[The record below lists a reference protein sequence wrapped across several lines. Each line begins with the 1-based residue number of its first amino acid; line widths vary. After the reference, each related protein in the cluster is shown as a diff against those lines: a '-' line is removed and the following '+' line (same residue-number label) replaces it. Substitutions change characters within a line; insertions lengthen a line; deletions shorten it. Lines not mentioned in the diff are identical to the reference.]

1 MRVSTNMIYD
11 QGVRAL
17 QMQSAAL
24 LYTGQ
29 QIATGR
35 KILTPA
41 DDPVA
46 SARALDVTQSRS
58 VNEQF
63 ITNQG
68 YAEDALKLVEGQLV
82 GAGEIIQYARDRVLA
97 AGNPALSDSD
107 RQSIATDLKAQF
119 DAMLAVANTRDA
131 NGDYLFAGY
140 RSDAAPFEK
149 TTVTSTDPAD
159 PLSFD
164 SAIYAGDQG
173 TRTMQVSSSRF
184 MPVSFGGETVFG
196 GGDDSV
202 FAVMGRFIE
211 ALESGTDVSGAVSTA
226 LGGLD
231 TSLDN
236 VLTTRAQIGSQLVEV
251 EQLGFIGSDLD
262 LQYASTLSDLQDL
275 DYNEAIS
282 RLTQQQTYLQAAQ
295 QSFLKTTGLSLF
307 NYLS

>member
-11 QGVRAL
+11 QGVIAL
-17 QMQSAAL
+17 QKQSAAL

-35 KILTPA
+35 KILTPS
-41 DDPVA
+41 DDPVG
-46 SARALDVTQSRS
+46 SARALDVSQSKS
-58 VNEQF
+58 VNQQF

-68 YAEDALKLVEGQLV
+68 YAEDALKLVEGQLD

-97 AGNPALSDSD
+97 AGNPALSPAD
-107 RQSIATDLKAQF
+107 RQSIATDLRSQF
-119 DAMLAVANTRDA
+119 DAMLAIANTRDA

-140 RSDAAPFEK
+140 RSNTPPFEK
-149 TTVTSTDPAD
+149 TDLAGTPGTE
-159 PLSFD
+159 
-164 SAIYAGDQG
+164 YKGDQG
-173 TRTMQVSSSRF
+173 SRTMQVSSSRF
-184 MPVSFGGETVFG
+184 MPVSFGGEVALGSEGDGVFKVL
-196 GGDDSV
+196 GD
-202 FAVMGRFIE
+202 FIT
-211 ALESGTDVSGAVSTA
+211 ALETGSDVPGAVSTA

-231 TSLDN
+231 ESLDR

-262 LQYASTLSDLQDL
+262 LQYQTTLSDLQDL

-282 RLTQQQTYLQAAQ
+282 RLTQQRSFLEAAQ

>member
-1 MRVSTNMIYD
+1 MRVSTNMIFD

-17 QMQSAAL
+17 QTQSAAL

-58 VNEQF
+58 VNKQF

-68 YAEDALKLVEGQLV
+68 YAEDALKLVEGQLD
-82 GAGEIIQYARDRVLA
+82 GAGEIIQYARERVLA
-97 AGNPALSDSD
+97 AGNPALSDVD
-107 RQSIATDLKAQF
+107 RKSIATDLKAQF
-119 DAMLAVANTRDA
+119 DAMLAIANTRDA

-140 RSDAAPFEK
+140 KSDKTPFAK
-149 TTVTSTDPAD
+149 TIDEATETLGGAYS
-159 PLSFD
+159 
-164 SAIYAGDQG
+164 GDQG

-184 MPVSFGGETVFG
+184 MPVSFGGERVFG
-196 GGDDSV
+196 AGDDSV
-202 FAVMGRFIE
+202 FKVLGEFIG
-211 ALESGTDVSGAVSTA
+211 ALEGSGAVSGAVSTA

-251 EQLGFIGSDLD
+251 EQLGFIGSELD
-262 LQYASTLSDLQDL
+262 LQYATTLSSLQDL

>member
-17 QMQSAAL
+17 QTQSAAL

-58 VNEQF
+58 VNKQF
-63 ITNQG
+63 TTNQG
-68 YAEDALKLVEGQLV
+68 YAEDALKLVEGQLD
-82 GAGEIIQYARDRVLA
+82 GAGEIIQYARERVLA
-97 AGNPALSDSD
+97 AGNPALSDAD
-107 RQSIATDLKAQF
+107 RKSIATDLRAQF
-119 DAMLAVANTRDA
+119 DAMLAIANTRDA

-140 RSDAAPFEK
+140 KSDKPAFDGNSATLTAAY
-149 TTVTSTDPAD
+149 D
-159 PLSFD
+159 
-164 SAIYAGDQG
+164 GDQG
-173 TRTMQVSSSRF
+173 IRTMQVSSSRF
-184 MPVSFGGETVFG
+184 MPVSFGGERVFG
-196 GGDDSV
+196 AGDDSV
-202 FAVMGRFIE
+202 FKVLGEFIS
-211 ALESGTDVSGAVSTA
+211 ALEGGGVVSDAVSTA

-262 LQYASTLSDLQDL
+262 LQYATTLSNLQDL

-295 QSFLKTTGLSLF
+295 QSFLKITGLSLF
-307 NYLS
+307 NYLN

>member
-17 QMQSAAL
+17 QTQSAAL

-29 QIATGR
+29 QIATRR

-58 VNEQF
+58 VNKQF

-68 YAEDALKLVEGQLV
+68 YAEDALKLVEGQLD

-97 AGNPALSDSD
+97 AGNPALSDAD
-107 RQSIATDLKAQF
+107 RKSIATDLRAQF
-119 DAMLAVANTRDA
+119 DAMLAIANTRDA

-140 RSDAAPFEK
+140 RSDEAPFAK
-149 TTVTSTDPAD
+149 TVDPVTQTVG
-159 PLSFD
+159 
-164 SAIYAGDQG
+164 SAYSGDQG
-173 TRTMQVSSSRF
+173 IRTMQVSSSRF
-184 MPVSFGGETVFG
+184 MPVSFGGERVFG
-196 GGDDSV
+196 TGDDSV
-202 FAVMGRFIE
+202 FKVLGEFIS
-211 ALESGTDVSGAVSTA
+211 ALEGGGAVSDAVSTA

-262 LQYASTLSDLQDL
+262 LQYATTLSSLQDL

>member
-17 QMQSAAL
+17 QTQSAAL

-58 VNEQF
+58 VNQQF

-68 YAEDALKLVEGQLV
+68 YAEDALKLVEGQLD
-82 GAGEIIQYARDRVLA
+82 GAGEIIQYARERVLA
-97 AGNPALSDSD
+97 AGNPALSDAD
-107 RQSIATDLKAQF
+107 RRSIATDLRAQF
-119 DAMLAVANTRDA
+119 DAMLAIANTRDA

-140 RSDAAPFEK
+140 KSDNPPFDGSSATLTAA
-149 TTVTSTDPAD
+149 
-159 PLSFD
+159 
-164 SAIYAGDQG
+164 YGGDQG
-173 TRTMQVSSSRF
+173 TRTMQVSSARF
-184 MPVSFGGETVFG
+184 MPVSFGGERVFG
-196 GGDDSV
+196 TGDDSV
-202 FAVMGRFIE
+202 FKVLGDFIG
-211 ALESGTDVSGAVSTA
+211 ALESGTGISTAVSTA

-262 LQYASTLSDLQDL
+262 LQYATTLSNLQDL
-275 DYNEAIS
+275 DFNEAIS
-282 RLTQQQTYLQAAQ
+282 RLTQQQTFLQAAQ
-295 QSFLKTTGLSLF
+295 QAFLKTTGLSLF
-307 NYLS
+307 NFLS

>member
-17 QMQSAAL
+17 QTQSAAL

-46 SARALDVTQSRS
+46 SARALDVNQSRS
-58 VNEQF
+58 VNQQF

-68 YAEDALKLVEGQLV
+68 YAEDALKLVEGQLD
-82 GAGEIIQYARDRVLA
+82 GATEIIQYARERVLA

-107 RQSIATDLKAQF
+107 RRSIAADLRAQF
-119 DAMLAVANTRDA
+119 DAMLGIANTRDA

-140 RSDAAPFEK
+140 QSNTSPFQK
-149 TTVTSTDPAD
+149 DPVTLTAS
-159 PLSFD
+159 
-164 SAIYAGDQG
+164 YAGDQG

-184 MPVSFGGETVFG
+184 IPVSFAGETAFG
-196 GGDDSV
+196 AGNESV
-202 FAVMGRFIE
+202 FKVLGDFIT
-211 ALESGTDVSGAVSTA
+211 ALEAGGAVSGAVGTA
-226 LGGLD
+226 LGELD
-231 TSLDN
+231 RSLDK
-236 VLTTRAQIGSQLVEV
+236 VLTVVAQVGSQRLEI

-262 LQYASTLSDLQDL
+262 LQYATTLSNLQDL

-295 QSFLKTTGLSLF
+295 QSFLRTTGLSLF

>member
-17 QMQSAAL
+17 QTQSAAL

-29 QIATGR
+29 QIATRR

-58 VNEQF
+58 VNKQF
-63 ITNQG
+63 TTNQG
-68 YAEDALKLVEGQLV
+68 YAEDALKLVEGQLD
-82 GAGEIIQYARDRVLA
+82 GAGEIIQYARERVLA
-97 AGNPALSDSD
+97 AGNPALSDVG
-107 RQSIATDLKAQF
+107 RKSIATDLRAQF
-119 DAMLAVANTRDA
+119 DAMLAIANTRDA

-140 RSDAAPFEK
+140 KSDKAPFEG
-149 TTVTSTDPAD
+149 S
-159 PLSFD
+159 
-164 SAIYAGDQG
+164 SATLAAAYGGDEG

-184 MPVSFGGETVFG
+184 MPVSFGGERVFG
-196 GGDDSV
+196 AGDDSV
-202 FAVMGRFIE
+202 FKVLGEFIS
-211 ALESGTDVSGAVSTA
+211 ALEGGGAVSDAVSTA

-262 LQYASTLSDLQDL
+262 LQYATTLSNLQDL

-282 RLTQQQTYLQAAQ
+282 RLTQQQTYLQAAR

>member
-17 QMQSAAL
+17 QTQSAAL
-24 LYTGQ
+24 LHTGQ

-58 VNEQF
+58 VNQQF

-68 YAEDALKLVEGQLV
+68 YAEDALKLVEGQLD

-97 AGNPALSDSD
+97 AGNPALSNAD
-107 RQSIATDLKAQF
+107 RKAIAVDLRAQF
-119 DAMLAVANTRDA
+119 DAMLAIANSRDA

-140 RSDAAPFEK
+140 KSDRPPFAQ
-149 TTVTSTDPAD
+149 TVDGAVTAVEYD
-159 PLSFD
+159 
-164 SAIYAGDQG
+164 GDQG

-184 MPVSFGGETVFG
+184 MPVSFGGERVFG
-196 GGDDSV
+196 TADDSV
-202 FAVMGRFIE
+202 FTALGEFVA
-211 ALESGTDVSGAVSTA
+211 ALEGGGDVSADISTA
-226 LGGLD
+226 LGALD
-231 TSLDN
+231 ASLDR
-236 VLTTRAQIGSQLVEV
+236 VLTVRAQIGSQLVEV

-262 LQYASTLSDLQDL
+262 LQYATTLSSLQDL